1 MMMHTDY
8 QFHWE
13 VVAMDEMEP
22 FYIFTE
28 IDSVA
33 VAATKF
39 EETWGDT
46 VSIKYIRK
54 IAVTRLLPD
63 ELDLED
69 EVKVY
74 QQK

>member
-28 IDSVA
+28 TDSVA
-33 VAATKF
+33 AAAIKF

-54 IAVTRLLPD
+54 TAVTRLLPD